1 MEPLNRIIELV
12 KESNFKD
19 ANEICFDALYSKIEE
34 KLNEKAETVRES
46 CNCNNGNE
54 ELDPVNKKALKGK
67 HKDRKDKDIDN
78 DGDVDS
84 SDKYLHKRR
93 KAVSKAVS
101 EDDEKDFKPHM
112 MYDTKTGKGYKAETY
127 KDHLDMKKKGYTHE
141 KPEVKEGYESKSV
154 PLVRTGQGSFTK
166 DTHPKR
172 KDGKVERMYQAK
184 DKAEYQKLQGAAKSF
199 DSKPNRK
206 SLAVTV
212 VFDNDKQRKAFEKK
226 MKVEAYHEG
235 AEMDIAKE
243 KEKMAGSQEK
253 IRDLAIKLKK
263 EKDRKRTE
271 A

>member
-1 MEPLNRIIELV
+1 MEPLKRVIELI

-34 KLNEKAETVRES
+34 KLTEKTETVRES

-93 KAVSKAVS
+93 KAVTKAVT

-112 MYDTKTGKGYKAETY
+112 MYDKDGKEYKAKTHQ
-127 KDHLDMKKKGYTHE
+127 DHVRMSKMGYTHE
-141 KPEVKEGYESKSV
+141 KPEVKEE
-154 PLVRTGQGSFTK
+154 
-166 DTHPKR
+166 
-172 KDGKVERMYQAK
+172 
-184 DKAEYQKLQGAAKSF
+184 
-199 DSKPNRK
+199 
-206 SLAVTV
+206 
-212 VFDNDKQRKAFEKK
+212 K
-226 MKVEAYHEG
+226 MKGKKSGPMFKERGKHDCATHVNHEQFGEGQCIHSQHASPDENGNIAWYDVMFEHGIEKGVSINELKVVASEMHEDHHEG

-243 KEKMAGSQEK
+243 KEKMAASQEK
-253 IRDLAIKLKK
+253 MRDLAIKLKK
-263 EKDRKRTE
+263 EKERKRAE